1 MYWKKSRKSK
11 KRPLTNNNNCGKMN
25 VSNKQEQKMK
35 QQKWETRDK
44 KRNKAKNG
52 MRVVGASIKLLEQIK
67 NDKAKAVANG

>member
-1 MYWKKSRKSK
+1 
-11 KRPLTNNNNCGKMN
+11 
-25 VSNKQEQKMK
+25 MK

-67 NDKAKAVANG
+67 NDKAKAVSNG